1 MVTTQVGTKGQRHR
15 GTKKRLLPP
24 RFLALLFLLLPPLT
38 SCEGARD
45 RVALF
50 GEKEAIEEAAGR
62 YLEAEVKQDY
72 RVVYESLGP
81 SSVYRK
87 SNTYDHYLEQA
98 KGAPGR
104 LMGYKILRI
113 SRLTENHDRRSYP
126 GIDKFVRVEVEV
138 IFEQTDSKRQ
148 TEANYDYT
156 FIKEGGKWYKG

>member
-1 MVTTQVGTKGQRHR
+1 MIANSTKC
-15 GTKKRLLPP
+15 LLFP
-24 RFLALLFLLLPPLT
+24 RFLSLLFLFLLPALPG
-38 SCEGARD
+38 CEGAKD
-45 RVALF
+45 RIALL
-50 GEKEAIEEAAGR
+50 GEKKAIEEAAGR
-62 YLEAEVKQDY
+62 YLEAEVNQDY
-72 RVVYESLGP
+72 GAVYESLGP

>member
-1 MVTTQVGTKGQRHR
+1 MMANYTKH
-15 GTKKRLLPP
+15 LLSR
-24 RFLALLFLLLPPLT
+24 RFLAFLFLFLLLVLPG
-38 SCEGARD
+38 CEGARD
-45 RVALF
+45 RIALL
-50 GEKEAIEEAAGR
+50 GEKRAIEEAAGR

-72 RVVYESLGP
+72 GAVYESLGP

-87 SNTYDHYLEQA
+87 GNTYDQYLEQA

-104 LMGYKILRI
+104 LLGYKILRI

-138 IFEQTDSKRQ
+138 IFEQTDSKQR